1 MEKYNVSRSGCL
13 SKFHNGA
20 LATKSDTPTSPNIVP
35 TMKNDSLYSTNLYS
49 TLLFSTLLFS
59 SLLYSTL
66 LYYSLLVSTL
76 LYFAL
81 LFSTL
86 LYSSLLFS
94 LIFATPQF
102 GSFSSRLPLM
112 TQCIQISSCDP
123 SSFEN
128 ASRSRLQQEFHI
140 SEQCVSLWDS
150 SHPRVNIT
158 LFGKPSQNLSPN
170 AFLCGLY
177 KA

>member
-59 SLLYSTL
+59 
-66 LYYSLLVSTL
+66 
-76 LYFAL
+76 
-81 LFSTL
+81 TL

-94 LIFATPQF
+94 TSLYSTLLCSTILYSTLLFSAILYYSL
-102 GSFSSRLPLM
+102 SFLQLRNSEVSHPDFLWWH
-112 TQCIQISSCDP
+112 
-123 SSFEN
+123 N
-128 ASRSRLQQEFHI
+128 ASKYPAVTHLVPRMLPDQGYSKIFIFQ
-140 SEQCVSLWDS
+140 S
-150 SHPRVNIT
+150 SAWVYEILHT
-158 LFGKPSQNLSPN
+158 LGST
-170 AFLCGLY
+170 
-177 KA
+177 